1 MSLVVT
7 ARSCECGGKLQNV
20 NPLRWAHPTVV
31 HERGARE
38 PLVADRPVVGCRS
51 ANCRRCAT
59 HCPRAGTG
67 HEPDK
72 RSWQRFTWATDLAL
86 DNSSVNRVVGLK
98 ILTKLAQCNLAQGDE
113 YLLLDVFPERVL
125 NELLRDLPDF
135 ICRTAGRDV
144 GSHVTEEH
152 IAAAQLQ
159 LVLDEKLGR
168 QTPEVVRHIAL
179 LPGIGKVK
187 RKRTDPPIYPSKTVT
202 YEAADYWLP
211 ARFRRTGQQAHRDP
225 AIITSYDA
233 VVATFLDHANRPQL
247 PTPGNGLPTRF
258 GRNQQTNPDKA
269 ITTSRN
275 AVAATPL
282 GYPNPAVPPVP
293 ATEPVAASSWAWP
306 SSSCPYRSSV

>member
-1 MSLVVT
+1 MASCRLSILYGGRTQQSFMKGVPVNPWLQTGLSLVVGLLT
-7 ARSCECGGKLQNV
+7 VGGAL
-20 NPLRWAHPTVV
+20 LTVHV
-31 HERGARE
+31 LVRGTNR
-38 PLVADRPVVGCRS
+38 
-51 ANCRRCAT
+51 T
-59 HCPRAGTG
+59 
-67 HEPDK
+67 K
-72 RSWQRFTWATDLAL
+72 WSWRRFTWATDLAL
-86 DNSSVNRVVGLK
+86 DNSSVKRVVGLK
-98 ILTKLAQCNLAQGDE
+98 ILTKLAQCNLAQRDE

-293 ATEPVAASSWAWP
+293 ATEPVAASTS
-306 SSSCPYRSSV
+306 